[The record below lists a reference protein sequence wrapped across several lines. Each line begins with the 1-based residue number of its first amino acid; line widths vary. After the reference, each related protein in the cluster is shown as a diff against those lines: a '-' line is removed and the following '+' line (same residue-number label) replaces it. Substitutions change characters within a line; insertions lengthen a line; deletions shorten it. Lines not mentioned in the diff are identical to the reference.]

1 MSTVRTLAL
10 ALSLILPAAPAFA
23 KDLCFTDTFGSV
35 FVIHKAKKLY
45 GVFVHNLI
53 QGKDQSVGAL
63 TDATASAPTHYD
75 SDGDGTANYS
85 DQWTSIDCKTV
96 VIPPIP

>member
-1 MSTVRTLAL
+1 VEGYAILAGNTWL
-10 ALSLILPAAPAFA
+10 APISGTAVANS
-23 KDLCFTDTFGSV
+23 DGRVS
-35 FVIHKAKKLY
+35 Y